1 MKECPICLKEFNKN
15 DLCLTSCN
23 HEYCNDCLNIWFNTN
38 RTDCPICRKSIKS
51 FIYNN
56 EKTKIIHISENI
68 NNENIDNQIN
78 EINNIFNTLG
88 DIISLRKL
96 NLKLKYI
103 LIFSGFFNISFITT
117 SIYLYL
123 DK

>member
-1 MKECPICLKEFNKN
+1 MCNEVLRNSRQLSVPLKCGHLIHQE
-15 DLCLTSCN
+15 
-23 HEYCNDCLNIWFNTN
+23 CLNNYITSGNYQ
-38 RTDCPICRKSIKS
+38 CPICRKSIKS

-56 EKTKIIHISENI
+56 EKTKIIYISENI

-78 EINNIFNTLG
+78 EINNIFNTIG
-88 DIISLRKL
+88 DIIFLRKL

-103 LIFSGFFNISFITT
+103 LIFSSFFNISFITT